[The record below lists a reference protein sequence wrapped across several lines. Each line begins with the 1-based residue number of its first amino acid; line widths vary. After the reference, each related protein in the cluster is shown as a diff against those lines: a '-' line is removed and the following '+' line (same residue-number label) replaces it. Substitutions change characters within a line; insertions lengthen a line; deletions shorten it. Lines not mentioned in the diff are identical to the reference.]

1 MTMSK
6 QVPRLL
12 FCAVAAISG
21 LIGCAGGGNSGSSGN
36 GTPVPQ
42 PQPVNAA
49 PTIQFSAQPASI
61 FLRQSSTL
69 SWHTTN
75 ATKVSIANLGDFPAV
90 GSTSVSPTTTQTYT
104 ATATGPNGSA
114 TTSVTVTVAATAS
127 PIQHVIVLI
136 LQNNSFDHLFGVFP
150 PVNGNTIEGIRPGI
164 PGYTQVDAAGKSVSP
179 FLLTDTSPSALPE
192 RHKDYL
198 ADVNGGAMDKF
209 AATEG
214 DISMGYYDNTTP
226 GIATLWGLAQQFA
239 LADHYFQSVLVEAPT
254 NQLYMVAASDN
265 NRAFSVQPAFGPC
278 TTPDSQ
284 SKPYTFTH
292 VGDQLTAQNISWT
305 FFQESYANCG
315 AFIPAHNPFQY
326 FTDTH
331 GTDHIQD
338 YSNFLQQLNSGALPP
353 VTFISPA
360 RGHDM
365 HPGDGSIQ
373 GGINFT
379 AKLVQAVQNSTIWP
393 DTAILITWDTGGGW
407 YDHVA
412 PQQLDNQGL
421 GFRVPLLVVSPLAK
435 PGYVSHTVMDH
446 VSILRFIQWN
456 WGLNSLNAR
465 NQLSGELRD
474 MFSF

>member
-1 MTMSK
+1 MTISK
-6 QVPRLL
+6 LVPRLL
-12 FCAVAAISG
+12 FCVVTAISG
-21 LIGCAGGGNSGSSGN
+21 LIGCAGGGSQSGGGVS
-36 GTPVPQ
+36 PV

-49 PTIQFSAQPASI
+49 PTLQFSAQPNSI
-61 FLRQSSTL
+61 FLRQSTTL
-69 SWHTTN
+69 SWTTTN
-75 ATKVSIANLGDFPAV
+75 ATKVSISDLGDFAAQ

-104 ATATGPNGSA
+104 ATATGPNGSV
-114 TTSVTVTVAATAS
+114 TTSVTVTVAGTAS

-136 LQNNSFDHLFGVFP
+136 LQNNSFDHLIGVFP
-150 PVNGNTIEGIRPGI
+150 PANGNTIEGIRPGI
-164 PGYTQVDAAGKSVSP
+164 PGFTQVDAAGKTVSP

-192 RHKDYL
+192 RHADYF
-198 ADVNGGAMDKF
+198 ADINSGAMDKF

-214 DISMGYYDNTTP
+214 DVSMGYYDNTTP

-239 LADHYFQSVLVEAPT
+239 LADNYFQSVLVEAPT

-278 TTPDSQ
+278 NPPDSQ
-284 SKPYTFTH
+284 AKPYTFKH

-305 FFQESYANCG
+305 FFQEGYPNCG
-315 AFIPAHNPFQY
+315 TFVPAHDPFQY
-326 FTDTH
+326 FTDTQN
-331 GTDHIQD
+331 TDHIQP
-338 YSNFLQQLNSGALPP
+338 YSNFTLQLNSGTLAP

-360 RGHDM
+360 KGHDM

-379 AKLVQAVQNSTIWP
+379 AKLVQAVQNSTIWQN
-393 DTAILITWDTGGGW
+393 TAILITWDTGGGW
-407 YDHVA
+407 YDHMA
-412 PQQLDNQGL
+412 PPQLDSQGL
-421 GFRVPLLVVSPLAK
+421 GFRVPLLAVSPLAK
-435 PGYVSHTVMDH
+435 SGFISHTQMDH

-474 MFSF
+474 MFNF

>member
-6 QVPRLL
+6 QVLRLL
-12 FCAVAAISG
+12 FCVVTAISG
-21 LIGCAGGGNSGSSGN
+21 LIGCAGGGGSRSSGD
-36 GTPVPQ
+36 GTPV

-61 FLRQSSTL
+61 FLRQNSTL
-69 SWHTTN
+69 SWHTTS
-75 ATKVSIANLGDFPAV
+75 ATKVNISSLGDFPAV
-90 GSTSVSPTTTQTYT
+90 GSTTVSPTTTQTYT

-150 PVNGNTIEGIRPGI
+150 APSGQTIEGIRPGI
-164 PGYTQVDAAGKSVSP
+164 PGFTQVDAAGKSVSP

-192 RHKDYL
+192 RHADYV
-198 ADVNGGAMDKF
+198 ADLNSGAMDKF

-278 TTPDSQ
+278 NPTDSQ
-284 SKPYTFTH
+284 SKPYTFKH
-292 VGDQLTAQNISWT
+292 VGDQLNAANIQWT
-305 FFQESYANCG
+305 FFQERYGDCG
-315 AFIPAHNPFQY
+315 AFVPAHDPFQY
-326 FTDTH
+326 FTDTQN
-331 GTDHIQD
+331 GPHIQD
-338 YSNFLQQLNSGALPP
+338 YSQFTLQLNNGTLPA

-373 GGINFT
+373 GGINLT
-379 AKLVQAVQNSTIWP
+379 AKLVQAVQNSTIWQN
-393 DTAILITWDTGGGW
+393 TAILITWDTGGGW

-412 PQQLDNQGL
+412 PQPLDSQGL
-421 GFRVPLLVVSPLAK
+421 GFRVPLLVISPLAK

>member
-12 FCAVAAISG
+12 FCVVTAISG
-21 LIGCAGGGNSGSSGN
+21 LIGCAGGGGSRSSGD
-36 GTPVPQ
+36 GTPV

-192 RHKDYL
+192 RHADYF
-198 ADVNGGAMDKF
+198 ADLDSGAMDKF

-265 NRAFSVQPAFGPC
+265 NRAFSVQP
-278 TTPDSQ
+278 
-284 SKPYTFTH
+284 
-292 VGDQLTAQNISWT
+292 
-305 FFQESYANCG
+305 
-315 AFIPAHNPFQY
+315 
-326 FTDTH
+326 
-331 GTDHIQD
+331 
-338 YSNFLQQLNSGALPP
+338 
-353 VTFISPA
+353 
-360 RGHDM
+360 
-365 HPGDGSIQ
+365 
-373 GGINFT
+373 
-379 AKLVQAVQNSTIWP
+379 
-393 DTAILITWDTGGGW
+393 
-407 YDHVA
+407 
-412 PQQLDNQGL
+412 
-421 GFRVPLLVVSPLAK
+421 
-435 PGYVSHTVMDH
+435 
-446 VSILRFIQWN
+446 
-456 WGLNSLNAR
+456 
-465 NQLSGELRD
+465 
-474 MFSF
+474 